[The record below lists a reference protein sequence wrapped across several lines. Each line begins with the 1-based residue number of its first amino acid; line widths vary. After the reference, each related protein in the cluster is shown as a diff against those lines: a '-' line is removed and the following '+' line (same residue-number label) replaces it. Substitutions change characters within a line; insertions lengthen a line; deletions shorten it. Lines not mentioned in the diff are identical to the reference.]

1 MTEHQVLLKKQK
13 NELFKIIEE
22 VGLEPSNFEWLEE
35 RVKRPQTDHVI
46 SKLAYR
52 GSPYFYR
59 FDVTIT
65 RYLCKKCPGLQRA
78 TGLAKFTGWSSVV
91 ADFAQWA
98 KRLKAEIDAPDLW
111 AEALKYQSIF
121 SVSTSEQI
129 QYTQHTP
136 FSHAEAEQIASALQQ
151 VEKKIIGEFDPAP
164 EQLGFVQYK
173 LSYLLSKA
181 KGGCPRIDWV
191 NMLVGV
197 MTSMAVALSLSPE
210 QAHRVWEFYQQ
221 ALGSVVRL
229 SG

>member
-1 MTEHQVLLKKQK
+1 MTEHQALLKKQR
-13 NELFKIIEE
+13 NELFRIIEE

-35 RVKRPQTDHVI
+35 HVKGPQTDHVI
-46 SKLAYR
+46 SKLVYR

-59 FDVTIT
+59 FDVTMT
-65 RYLCKKCPGLQRA
+65 RYLCKKCPGLQKA

-91 ADFAQWA
+91 ADFVHWA
-98 KRLKAEIDAPDLW
+98 RRLKAEIDAPDLW
-111 AEALKYQSIF
+111 AEARKYQSIF
-121 SVSTSEQI
+121 SVSTTEQI
-129 QYTQHTP
+129 QDIP
-136 FSHAEAEQIASALQQ
+136 FSHAEAEQIASALTQ
-151 VEKKIIGEFDPAP
+151 VEKKIIGEFAPTP

-173 LSYLLSKA
+173 LSYLVSKA
-181 KGGCPRIDWV
+181 KEGYPRIDWV

-210 QAHRVWEFYQQ
+210 QAHRLWEFYKQ